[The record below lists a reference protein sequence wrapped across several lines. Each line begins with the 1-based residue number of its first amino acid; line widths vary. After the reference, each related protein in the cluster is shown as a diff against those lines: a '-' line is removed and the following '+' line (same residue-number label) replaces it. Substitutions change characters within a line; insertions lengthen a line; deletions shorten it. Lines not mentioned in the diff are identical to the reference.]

1 MRGVAGIGRMLVVA
15 VAAVAA
21 TVSFVEAQT
30 VVVQAVPSTLGGI
43 ADGHS
48 GCVAGPARDVRFQ
61 VSGILG
67 SARTLSLSM
76 TMTHTFV
83 GDLRAVLIA
92 PSGETHTIFAR
103 TGAPDLTSFGDASGL
118 SGTYRFADWHTLSW
132 WSAAAATPS
141 ATPIPP
147 GDYRTSFPAGSALA
161 GLSSFISVA
170 FASATVNGTWTLRL
184 TDECAGDIGSISG
197 ASLTFASGS
206 TSANAASNSTGA
218 IADGGAACAA
228 PGAPRDLRFNL
239 AQVFGEVDT
248 VRVELQL
255 THTFV
260 GHLRAYLLSPD
271 GASHLLF
278 GRTGATTAGGPGDD
292 SNLDSL
298 YSFTDGAFNEWWS
311 VALSTSSGG
320 VMSLPAGAR
329 TSELGGPGATG
340 AATSMN
346 PVFAGASAS
355 GVWTVRI
362 VDDCAGD
369 VGSVSSGSLR
379 VNLRP
384 YTPPTSVGDAFA
396 TVAGTPLVVG
406 GAGVLGNDVNTR
418 AAPPMQATLVSTASH
433 GTLVL
438 QPSGAFTYTPAPG
451 FVGADSF
458 AYAAA
463 NAGGAGNTVTVSLSV
478 TAPLTVQPPT
488 ALRVDDVTGQTV
500 RLRWNPP
507 SVGPVPTGYLL
518 EGGVQPGQP
527 LVTLSTGLAAPVFT
541 FEAPAGSFFVRLRAV
556 NGVDLSAPSNEVP
569 LHVAV
574 SVPPSAPAGLLA
586 TVSGSDLVLGWRNTF
601 FGAPAT
607 GAVLDVSGSASAS
620 LPIGPGER
628 FVASQVPAGTY
639 TLRVRSVNGAGSSA
653 ASGPVTVTLP
663 NGCTGAPQTPVSV
676 LAYRVGPT
684 LELLWEAAA
693 SGAAAA
699 GYIVDVSSAV
709 FTGTLPMAGR
719 RLSAPVP
726 AGSYTLRVAAA
737 NACGTSAFSPAQ
749 TVVVP

>member
-1 MRGVAGIGRMLVVA
+1 MLGVAEIGRTLVGA
-15 VAAVAA
+15 AAVVIASA
-21 TVSFVEAQT
+21 SFVEAQT
-30 VVVQAVPSTLGGI
+30 VVVPAVPSSLGAI
-43 ADGHS
+43 ADGAS
-48 GCVAGPARDVRFQ
+48 GCVPGPAKDVRFQ
-61 VSGILG
+61 VTGVLG
-67 SARTLSLSM
+67 SARTLSLSV

-103 TGAPDLTSFGDASGL
+103 TGAPDLTSFGDSSDL
-118 SGTYRFADWHTLSW
+118 SGTYRFADWHTLGW
-132 WSAAAATPS
+132 WSAAAATSPT
-141 ATPIPP
+141 AAMPP

-184 TDECAGDIGSISG
+184 TDECGGDTGSISG

-218 IADGGAACAA
+218 IADGGPACGV
-228 PGAPRDLRFNL
+228 PGAPRDLRFDL
-239 AQVFGEVDT
+239 GQVFGEVD
-248 VRVELQL
+248 RVWVDLQL

-278 GRTGATTAGGPGDD
+278 GRTGASTAGTPGDD
-292 SNLDSL
+292 SNLNGL
-298 YSFTDGAFNEWWS
+298 YAFTDQAFNEWWTS
-311 VALSTSSGG
+311 ALNTSPNG
-320 VMSLPAGAR
+320 VMTLPTGTR
-329 TSELGGPGATG
+329 TSELGGLGATG

-362 VDDCAGD
+362 FDDCAGD
-369 VGSVSSGSLR
+369 VGTVSGGSLNL
-379 VNLRP
+379 NLRP
-384 YTPPTSVGDAFA
+384 YTPPTSVGDAYA
-396 TVAGTPLVVG
+396 IVAGTPLVVG

-418 AAPPMQATLVSTASH
+418 AAPAMQAVLVSPASH

-488 ALRVDDVTGQTV
+488 ALRVDDVTGHTV
-500 RLRWNPP
+500 RLRWDSP
-507 SVGPVPTGYLL
+507 SVGPLPTGYLL

-527 LVTLSTGLAAPVFT
+527 LVTLNTGLAMPVFT

-574 SVPPSAPAGLLA
+574 PAPPSAPAGLLA

-601 FGAPAT
+601 GGAPAT
-607 GAVLDVSGSASAS
+607 GAVLDVSGTVSAS

-639 TLRVRSVNGAGSSA
+639 ALRVRSVNAAGSSA
-653 ASGPVTVTLP
+653 ASGPVTVMLP
-663 NGCTGAPQTPVSV
+663 NGCTGAPETPVSV
-676 LAYRVGPT
+676 LAYRVGST

-699 GYIVDVSSAV
+699 GYVVDVSSAI
-709 FTGTLPMAGR
+709 FTGSLPMAGR

>member
-1 MRGVAGIGRMLVVA
+1 MRGVAAVGRMLVVA
-15 VAAVAA
+15 VSAVVA
-21 TVSFVEAQT
+21 TGSFVEAQT
-30 VVVQAVPSTLGGI
+30 VVVPAVPSSLGTI
-43 ADGHS
+43 QDSTS
-48 GCVAGPARDVRFQ
+48 GCVPGPAKDVRFQ
-61 VSGILG
+61 VAGVLG

-92 PSGETHTIFAR
+92 PSGETHTVFAR
-103 TGAPDLTSFGDASGL
+103 TGAPDLTSLGDASDL
-118 SGTYRFADWHTLSW
+118 SGTYRFADGYALGW
-132 WSAAAATPS
+132 WSAAAAASSTV
-141 ATPIPP
+141 ALPP
-147 GDYRTSFPAGSALA
+147 GDYRTSFPAGSALP
-161 GLSSFISVA
+161 GLPSFISVA
-170 FASATVNGTWTLRL
+170 FAEATVNGTWTLRL
-184 TDECAGDIGSISG
+184 TDECAGDIGSISA
-197 ASLTFASGS
+197 ASLTFKTGS
-206 TSANAASNSTGA
+206 TRVDAASNSTGA
-218 IADGGAACAA
+218 IADGSGACAA
-228 PGAPRDLRFNL
+228 PGAPRDLRFDMG
-239 AQVFGEVDT
+239 QVSGEVES
-248 VRVELQL
+248 VGVELQL

-278 GRTGATTAGGPGDD
+278 GRTGATTAGAPGDD
-292 SNLDSL
+292 SNLGTL
-298 YSFTDGAFNEWWS
+298 YSFTDFAFNVWWTTALAASPNGLIS
-311 VALSTSSGG
+311 V
-320 VMSLPAGAR
+320 PNGAR

-346 PVFAGASAS
+346 PVFAGAAAS

-362 VDDCAGD
+362 IDDCAGD
-369 VGSVSSGSLR
+369 VGTAAGGNLSLI
-379 VNLRP
+379 LRP

-418 AAPPMQATLVSTASH
+418 AAPPMQATLVSSVSH
-433 GTLVL
+433 GTLLL

-478 TAPLTVQPPT
+478 TAPLTVQAPT
-488 ALRVDDVTGQTV
+488 ALRVDDVTGRTV

-507 SVGPVPTGYLL
+507 PAGPIPTGYLL

-541 FEAPAGSFFVRLRAV
+541 FEAPAGSFFVRLRAM
-556 NGVDLSAPSNEVP
+556 NGADLSAPSNEVP

-574 SVPPSAPAGLLA
+574 PLPPSAPAGLLA
-586 TVSGSDLVLGWRNTF
+586 TVSGSGLVLGWRQTF
-601 FGAPAT
+601 GGAPAT
-607 GAVLDVSGSASAS
+607 GAVLDVSGSVSAS
-620 LPIGPGER
+620 LPLGPGER
-628 FVASQVPAGTY
+628 FVASPVPAGTY

-653 ASGPVTVTLP
+653 ASAPVTVTLP

-676 LAYRVGPT
+676 LAYRVGAT

-693 SGAAAA
+693 TGAAAE
-699 GYIVDVSSAV
+699 GYVVDVSSAI
-709 FTGTLPMAGR
+709 FTGSLPMAAR

-737 NACGTSAFSPAQ
+737 NACGTSAFSAAQ

>member
-1 MRGVAGIGRMLVVA
+1 MRGVAAIGRIVLGAVAVVVA
-15 VAAVAA
+15 
-21 TVSFVEAQT
+21 TGSFVEAQT

-43 ADGHS
+43 PDGPA
-48 GCVAGPARDVRFQ
+48 GCAAGPAKEVRFQ
-61 VSGILG
+61 VSGVLG
-67 SARTLSLSM
+67 SARRLSLSM

-83 GDLRAVLIA
+83 GDLRAVLVA

-103 TGAPDLTSFGDASGL
+103 TGAPDLTSFGDSSDL
-118 SGTYRFADWHTLSW
+118 SGTYRFADWHTLGW
-132 WSAAAATPS
+132 WSAAATAPP
-141 ATPIPP
+141 AAALPP
-147 GDYRTSFPAGSALA
+147 GDYRTSFPAGSALP

-170 FASATVNGTWTLRL
+170 FGSATVNGTWTLRL
-184 TDECAGDIGSISG
+184 TDECGGDTGSISA
-197 ASLTFASGS
+197 ASLTFPSGT
-206 TSANAASNSTGA
+206 TSVDATSSSTGA
-218 IADGGAACAA
+218 IADGSAGCAA
-228 PGAPRDLRFNL
+228 PGAPRDLRFDL
-239 AQVFGEVDT
+239 GQVFGEVDS
-248 VRVELQL
+248 VGVELQL

-278 GRTGATTAGGPGDD
+278 GRTGATTAGAPGDD
-292 SNLDSL
+292 SNLGAL
-298 YSFTDGAFNEWWS
+298 YSFNDVAFNVWWTT
-311 VALSTSSGG
+311 ALATSPNGLMFTS
-320 VMSLPAGAR
+320 GAR

-362 VDDCAGD
+362 FDDCAGD
-369 VGSVSSGSLR
+369 VGTVSDGSLSL
-379 VNLRP
+379 NLRP

-406 GAGVLGNDVNTR
+406 GAGVLGNDVNSRSAST
-418 AAPPMQATLVSTASH
+418 MQATLVSTVSH

-478 TAPLTVQPPT
+478 TAPLTVQAPT

-500 RLRWNPP
+500 RLRWDPP
-507 SVGPVPTGYLL
+507 SAGPIPTGYLL

-527 LVTLSTGLAAPVFT
+527 LVTLLSTGLAAPVFT

-556 NGVDLSAPSNEVP
+556 NGVDLSPPSNEVP

-574 SVPPSAPAGLLA
+574 PVPPSAPAGLLA
-586 TVSGSDLVLGWRNTF
+586 TVSGSDLVLGWRPTF
-601 FGAPAT
+601 GGAPAT
-607 GAVLDVSGSASAS
+607 GAVLDVSGTLSAS
-620 LPIGPGER
+620 LPIGSGER

-676 LAYRVGPT
+676 LAYRAGGT
-684 LELLWEAAA
+684 LELLWEAAP

-699 GYIVDVSSAV
+699 GYVVDVSSAV
-709 FTGTLPMAGR
+709 FTGSLPMAGR